1 MVPTDVPA
9 RATPRVV
16 CAWCQ
21 ILIRAGSTVR
31 VSHGIC
37 QPCAAAMRND
47 LAVIDPANPPVPWH
61 PTVPIPPALN

>member
-1 MVPTDVPA
+1 MIPVDPA
-9 RATPRVV
+9 RMTPRVV

-21 ILIRAGSTVR
+21 VVIRGGSAAR

-47 LAVIDPANPPVPWH
+47 LATIDPTNPPIPLR